1 MDTKIAKTSTRA
13 PKGTTKWGSERI
25 RDNLEN
31 YSMLIPVLVWIF
43 VFCYI
48 PMYGVVIAFQNYAPG
63 SPFIGPDV
71 KWVGFKHFTKFISG
85 KYFPRLI
92 RNTLVLNGLH
102 LLFGFTLPI
111 IFAVLV
117 NEVKNMKF
125 KKTVQTASYLPYF
138 ISNVVVAGMVISF
151 VDTGGLI
158 NQLLI
163 ALGGEAQNI
172 RSDPDAFPALYTV
185 TNVWKGFG
193 FGSIL
198 YFSTLSAIDPALYES
213 ARIDGAGR
221 IRQMWY
227 ITLPGLKNV
236 IAIQLIMQ
244 VGSILSTNSDLI
256 LLLYNSATYETADV
270 IGTYIYRLG
279 IEGGQFSY
287 TSAVGLFMSIIG
299 FILTWLANKVSNK
312 VADYGLW

>member
-1 MDTKIAKTSTRA
+1 MDTKIAKTNTSR
-13 PKGTTKWGSERI
+13 PKGTIKWGSERI

-43 VFCYI
+43 IFCYI
-48 PMYGVVIAFQNYAPG
+48 PLYGVVVAFQNYAPG
-63 SPFIGPDV
+63 SPFVGPDV
-71 KWVGFKHFTKFISG
+71 NWVGFKHFTKFISS

-92 RNTLVLNGLH
+92 RNTVVLNLMGLA
-102 LLFGFTLPI
+102 FGFTMPI
-111 IFAVLV
+111 IFAILV
-117 NEVKNMKF
+117 NEVKNMTF

-138 ISNVVVAGMVISF
+138 ISNVVVAGMVVSF
-151 VDTGGLI
+151 LDTGGLV
-158 NQLLI
+158 NQLLVAMGHKTQRI
-163 ALGGEAQNI
+163 L
-172 RSDPDAFPALYTV
+172 SDADAFPALYTV
-185 TNVWKGFG
+185 VNVWKGFG
-193 FGSIL
+193 FSSIL

-227 ITLPGLKNV
+227 ITLPGLRNV
-236 IAIQLIMQ
+236 IAIQLIMA
-244 VGSILSTNSDLI
+244 VGGILGANSDLI
-256 LLLYNSATYETADV
+256 LLLYNTATYETADV
-270 IGTYIYRLG
+270 IGTYIYRIG

-287 TSAVGLFMSIIG
+287 TAAVGLFMSIIG